1 MYNTDEFK
9 KISFQS
15 YINIMKYLYFLFQS
29 SNNHLVRSK
38 HLKWEI
44 LLSTI
49 DFFLKTPDTSN
60 YCSQVYTF
68 IVLKRLHVFCV
79 EKTLLHFFSWKS
91 VH

>member
-1 MYNTDEFK
+1 MCSTDEFK

-15 YINIMKYLYFLFQS
+15 YINVITYLYFLFQS
-29 SNNHLVRSK
+29 SIQSLVRSK

-49 DFFLKTPDTSN
+49 DFFLETPDTSN
-60 YCSQVYTF
+60 CCSQVYTF
-68 IVLKRLHVFCV
+68 ILLKRLHVFYL